1 VPSSE
6 TVIGYAVYRRDPNI
20 NFWTLVDPAIISG
33 TTYNDNSIVNGGA
46 FIYMVRAVD
55 TLRTASGKYYN
66 QSLGTIGSGNSTVQT
81 PIVSMNKYVHI
92 YPNPT
97 NDYAS
102 ILVPELLIGKE
113 YKILNLMGKEI
124 ESGTIES
131 LVHKINLMQYSQG
144 IYLIYIEGLESSVKI
159 SKN

>member
-1 VPSSE
+1 MSSWS
-6 TVIGYAVYRRDPNI
+6 I
-20 NFWTLVDPAIISG
+20 VDPAIISG
-33 TTYNDNSIVNGGA
+33 TTYNDNSIVNGGT
-46 FIYMVRAVD
+46 FIYMVRAED
-55 TLRTASGKYYN
+55 ALRTASEKYFN

-81 PIVSMNKYVHI
+81 AIVSMNKHIHI

-97 NDYAS
+97 NDYTS

-124 ESGTIES
+124 ESGTIDS
-131 LVHKINLMQYSQG
+131 LIYKINVQHYSQG